1 MYWNGGGNKAEWS
14 AKPNKGVRAY
24 CDNDDWGGDDWGGD
38 DWGGDDWGGDEHP
51 TMEPSKHM
59 FCFFL
64 LEFPVSSI
72 LTMIHVYFLLC
83 YVYSRLEG

>member
-1 MYWNGGGNKAEWS
+1 MYWNGGGNKADWS
-14 AKPNKGVRAY
+14 AEPNKGVRAY
-24 CDNDDWGGDDWGGD
+24 CDND

-72 LTMIHVYFLLC
+72 ITIIHVFSSMFC
-83 YVYSRLEG
+83 VF

>member
-1 MYWNGGGNKAEWS
+1 MYWNGGGNKADWL
-14 AKPNKGVRAY
+14 AKPNKGVRGY
-24 CDNDDWGGDDWGGD
+24 CDNN

-59 FCFFL
+59 FCFFARVS
-64 LEFPVSSI
+64 VSSI
-72 LTMIHVYFLLC
+72 ITIIHVYFLLC

>member
-38 DWGGDDWGGDEHP
+38 DWGGD
-51 TMEPSKHM
+51 
-59 FCFFL
+59 
-64 LEFPVSSI
+64 
-72 LTMIHVYFLLC
+72 
-83 YVYSRLEG
+83 

>member
-24 CDNDDWGGDDWGGD
+24 CDNENWGGDDWGGD

-59 FCFFL
+59 FCFF
-64 LEFPVSSI
+64 FARVSCFKYPHNHTCI
-72 LTMIHVYFLLC
+72 LSSMLC
-83 YVYSRLEG
+83 VF